1 MAYHILIDNKQ
12 QGPFEIATI
21 DAMIRDGRIVAGTY
35 IWTAGMADWAFAD
48 TVPEI
53 AALLRAADEP
63 PPIGAPVSGAGGDA
77 PPAPV
82 GAPSARLSFGRTF
95 GDAARIAARR
105 PIRFLLFVCVLFL
118 LVLASVAP
126 TVWVAATMPPP
137 AAEAPAEPPAPE
149 ETQAAETAGGGDPAP
164 GAEDAESA
172 PAAPAGDGDAAAEP
186 PAGETAAGEDAAAAE
201 APPPSPRGRLWL
213 GLAASFALASVF
225 FGGLCV
231 AMLELAR
238 GRAAGAGLLFA
249 GVPRALPLLVFAVL
263 ASIAVAAG
271 AVAFVLPGIF
281 LFVCLALGPMI
292 LMDRHIGPF
301 DAFVESYR
309 AVMSLG
315 WLRCF
320 GVFLVFAAVAA
331 ALCAGAAAALCG
343 LPGES
348 AGFALAPDGWSG
360 LAGPRAAF
368 DAGVVVAALRE
379 SPGAGLAAAAIAAIA
394 AAFATGALA
403 SMYEQGRPALERD
416 RARRGEDRGANP

>member
-1 MAYHILIDNKQ
+1 MAYHILIDEKQ

-63 PPIGAPVSGAGGDA
+63 PPIGAPAAGAGGDG
-77 PPAPV
+77 PPAPG
-82 GAPSARLSFGRTF
+82 GAPAARLSFGRTF

-118 LVLASVAP
+118 LVLASAAP
-126 TVWVAATMPPP
+126 TAWVAATMPPP

-149 ETQAAETAGGGDPAP
+149 DAEAAAETAGGGDPAP

-172 PAAPAGDGDAAAEP
+172 PAGGGDAAAET
-186 PAGETAAGEDAAAAE
+186 PAGETAAGEDAAAAD
-201 APPPSPRGRLWL
+201 APPPPRGRLWL

-301 DAFVESYR
+301 DAFAESYR

-331 ALCAGAAAALCG
+331 ALGAGAAAALCG

-348 AGFALAPDGWSG
+348 AGSALAPDGWPG

-368 DAGVVVAALRE
+368 DAGIVVAVSALRE